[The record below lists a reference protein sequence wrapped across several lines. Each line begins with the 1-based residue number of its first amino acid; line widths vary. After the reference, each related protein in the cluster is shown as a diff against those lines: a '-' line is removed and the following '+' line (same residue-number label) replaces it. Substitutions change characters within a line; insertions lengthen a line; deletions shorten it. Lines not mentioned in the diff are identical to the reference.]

1 MSEHEDDL
9 EEAVESAIRG
19 IVEVEAREASE
30 APGAALQAAESG
42 PGAEERALMAAWRA
56 GDRRAGDAL
65 VVRCYPMLRRF
76 FVNKAP
82 RDAVDDLVQITF
94 MQLLRAYGRYQGKA
108 GVRTFVLAIAYRMLA
123 RHYRRDKRKEGRLDP
138 LVDTVER
145 VSTGMFTKLA
155 RRLEHELL
163 FEALRRLSIEDQ
175 AVLELTYWEQATMKE
190 GARILG
196 VPEPTFKSK
205 VRRAKERL
213 ETELA
218 KGRGSAAERQG
229 GLESLERLR
238 AEVAV

>member
-1 MSEHEDDL
+1 MTERDDL
-9 EEAVESAIRG
+9 EDAVDSAVRG
-19 IVEVEAREASE
+19 IAEVEASE
-30 APGAALQAAESG
+30 GEDGAAREGESG
-42 PGAEERALMAAWRA
+42 GAAEERALMAAWRG
-56 GDRRAGDAL
+56 GDRRAGDVL
-65 VVRCYPMLRRF
+65 IVRYYPTLRRF

-94 MQLLRAYGRYQGKA
+94 EQLLRAFSRYQGRA
-108 GVRTFVLAIAYRMLA
+108 SVRTFVLAIAYRMLA
-123 RHYRRDKRKEGRLDP
+123 RHYRTFGRKQGRLDP

-155 RRLEHELL
+155 QRLEHELL

-175 AVLELTYWEQATMKE
+175 AVIELVYWEQATMKE

-213 ETELA
+213 EAELA